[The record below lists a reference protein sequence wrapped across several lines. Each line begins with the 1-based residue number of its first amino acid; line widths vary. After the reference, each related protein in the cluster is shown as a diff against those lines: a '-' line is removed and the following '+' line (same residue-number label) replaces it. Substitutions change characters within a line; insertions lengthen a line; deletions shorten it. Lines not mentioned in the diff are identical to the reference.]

1 MEDFSILAPLFV
13 ALAATWR
20 MATPIIFAAVGA
32 MFSEKAGVL
41 NIGLEGIMLFGAFS
55 GFVGASLGM
64 PLPLAFAFA
73 LFIGAVS
80 GVIFGVL
87 TVYLKTNQ
95 IVVGAAFNLLGIGV
109 TGFLYRLG
117 DFGGAGI
124 EIAQPIRI
132 PFLADIP
139 VLGPILFN
147 HTMMVYA
154 TLPLVFLAFF
164 VLYRTAYGLSLRAA
178 GDYPNAL
185 AASGQSVDFHR
196 FTAVVLGCSIVALGG
211 AFLTLSY
218 TNQFVEGIVSGRGF
232 MALAVIVF
240 GRWTPLG
247 VLGASLLFG
256 FFFALQLALQ
266 AVQIIAIPYQ
276 VFQAMPYVLT
286 IVVLVFVGGISSTP
300 KYLAIPFKR

>member
-1 MEDFSILAPLFV
+1 MEDFSLFASLFA

-20 MATPIIFAAVGA
+20 MATPIIYAAIGA
-32 MFSEKAGVL
+32 MFSEKSGVL
-41 NIGLEGIMLFGAFS
+41 NIGLEGIMLCGAFS
-55 GFVGASLGM
+55 GFAAVALGAPLSLAFVVALLVGA
-64 PLPLAFAFA
+64 
-73 LFIGAVS
+73 IS
-80 GVIFGVL
+80 GVIFGYL

-95 IVVGAAFNLLGIGV
+95 IVIGAAFNLLGLGI

-117 DFGGAGI
+117 DLGGSGI
-124 EIAQPIRI
+124 EIAQPIAI
-132 PFLADIP
+132 PFLSDIP
-139 VLGPILFN
+139 ILGPILFN
-147 HTMMVYA
+147 HTLMVYS
-154 TLPLVFLAFF
+154 TIPLVFIAFF
-164 VLYRTAYGLSLRAA
+164 ILYRTSYGLSLRAA

-185 AASGQSVDFHR
+185 AASGQSVDLYR
-196 FTAVVLGCSIVALGG
+196 FSAVVLGCSIVSLGG

-240 GRWTPLG
+240 GRWTPFG
-247 VLGASLLFG
+247 ILGASLLFG

-266 AVQIIAIPYQ
+266 AAQFITIPYQ

-286 IVVLVFVGGISSTP
+286 IVVLVIVGGITSAP